1 MINEEKTNIVQDP
14 EKEIVNILVN
24 SSLYLGMSQ
33 EERQRLLNYLVSSYF
48 DPALGTS
55 GLVFNKSKHNTPLS

>member
-1 MINEEKTNIVQDP
+1 MNSEWKNGGAHEQ
-14 EKEIVNILVN
+14 EKEIINILVN
-24 SSLYLGMSQ
+24 SSLYIGMSQ

-55 GLVFNKSKHNTPLS
+55 GLVFNKSKHNTPSS